1 MKKLIGFVILLML
14 AGGGW
19 WYWVKY
25 GQVPEKATVNY
36 TSISQ
41 GDIVESVP
49 STGTLEAI
57 RRFDVG
63 SQVSG
68 TVMKIHVDYN
78 DIVRKDQLLA
88 EIDPSLLQVQVD
100 IQKANIERAESD
112 IASQETQ
119 LEDQKRQFEKT
130 KNLFEKGLQN
140 QQQFE
145 AAELAIKVRQASIES
160 AKKSLISNRAN
171 LNAAELNVKY
181 TKIIAPADGV
191 IVERRVDVGQAVQAS
206 MSTPSFFIMSTPLDK
221 LKLTANVDESEIGK
235 IRTGMEVR
243 FRVDSYGQKPFK
255 GVVDAVRLN
264 ATSTNNVV
272 TYPVWITVDNPQ
284 LELRP
289 SMTATL
295 NIVISTA
302 NNVIRV
308 PNAATRFRPNAD
320 TYTALGLTPPQA
332 GGGRVN
338 APGANG
344 PETSNAPNAATP
356 GSGPGGNRNRGGQN
370 ANAAPGAAGQNAAP
384 GQGQQAQNNQGRGNR
399 TPGQQGQGGG
409 QGQGNQ
415 AQGNQGQNRQPGRG
429 MGQGSDLANMTPEQ
443 RQAMMD
449 RFAAM
454 GRGGT
459 GGRGGNQAGGGRGG
473 TGAGGRGGAN
483 QQAGRGGTNTR
494 GGGNATG
501 QPSKLQDAASAGKT
515 IDELWAPIIPHDN
528 PGSVWKYDGKE
539 LSEIKIR
546 VGVTDGS
553 FMELKA
559 VTQGE
564 LKVGDQIV
572 QSVTLPASMRP
583 SNATN
588 PNNPLLGGGQQRPGG
603 MGGMTPGGAGG
614 GGGGAGGRGGGGG
627 GGRGGN

>member
-1 MKKLIGFVILLML
+1 MKKLIGFVILLIL

-25 GQVPEKATVNY
+25 GQPPEKPTVNY
-36 TSISQ
+36 TAISQ

-49 STGTLEAI
+49 STGTLEAM

-68 TVMKIHVDYN
+68 TVKHIYVDYN
-78 DIVRKDQLLA
+78 DLIKKDQLLA

-119 LEDQKRQFEKT
+119 LEDQRRQFEKT
-130 KNLFEKGLQN
+130 KTLFEKGLQN

-206 MSTPSFFIMSTPLDK
+206 MSTPSFFIMSTPLDT

-243 FRVDSYGQKPFK
+243 FRVDSYGQKQFK
-255 GVVDAVRLN
+255 GVVEAVRLN

-302 NNVIRV
+302 NNVTRV

-332 GGGRVN
+332 GGGRVL

-344 PETSNAPNAATP
+344 PETSNAPNANTP
-356 GSGPGGNRNRGGQN
+356 GSGPGANRNRGGQT

-384 GQGQQAQNNQGRGNR
+384 GQQAQNNQGRGNR
-399 TPGQQGQGGG
+399 TPGQQGQA
-409 QGQGNQ
+409 GQGN
-415 AQGNQGQNRQPGRG
+415 QGNQGQNRQAGRG
-429 MGQGSDLANMTPEQ
+429 MGQGSDLANMTPAE

-454 GRGGT
+454 RGTGAGGRGGT
-459 GGRGGNQAGGGRGG
+459 QAGGGRGG
-473 TGAGGRGGAN
+473 TGAGGRGAN

-494 GGGNATG
+494 GAGNAQG
-501 QPSKLQDAASAGKT
+501 QPSKLADAASAGKT

-539 LSEIKIR
+539 LTEVKIR
-546 VGVTDGS
+546 LGVTDGNFS
-553 FMELKA
+553 ELKA
-559 VTQGE
+559 VTSGE

-572 QSVTLPASMRP
+572 QSITLPASMRP
-583 SNATN
+583 ANANN
-588 PNNPLLGGGQQRPGG
+588 PNNPLLGGQQQRGQGG

-627 GGRGGN
+627 GGGRGGN